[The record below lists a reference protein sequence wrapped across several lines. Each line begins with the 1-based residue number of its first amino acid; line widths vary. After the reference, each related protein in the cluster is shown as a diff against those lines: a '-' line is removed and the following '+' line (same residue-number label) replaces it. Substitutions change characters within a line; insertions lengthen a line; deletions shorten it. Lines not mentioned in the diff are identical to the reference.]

1 MNKQMEMI
9 DILQEECRKDS
20 ELLDMIIEEYVM
32 GLNAFEE
39 ANLEDFIVNNRLIEQ
54 QGEDAPAAAFIFTN
68 ADVFIWDEGDGDQM
82 PVERQIA
89 SDILN
94 EIEDYD
100 HIYTEVFDLIEEE
113 LKARNLI
120 END

>member
-1 MNKQMEMI
+1 M
-9 DILQEECRKDS
+9 
-20 ELLDMIIEEYVM
+20 
-32 GLNAFEE
+32 A
-39 ANLEDFIVNNRLIEQ
+39 ANNTLAHLRDRVQRLIEQ

>member
-1 MNKQMEMI
+1 
-9 DILQEECRKDS
+9 
-20 ELLDMIIEEYVM
+20 
-32 GLNAFEE
+32 
-39 ANLEDFIVNNRLIEQ
+39 
-54 QGEDAPAAAFIFTN
+54 
-68 ADVFIWDEGDGDQM
+68 M

>member
-39 ANLEDFIVNNRLIEQ
+39 ANLEDFIVNKLLHLSL
-54 QGEDAPAAAFIFTN
+54 PM
-68 ADVFIWDEGDGDQM
+68 QM
-82 PVERQIA
+82 YSFGMKVT
-89 SDILN
+89 
-94 EIEDYD
+94 EIKC
-100 HIYTEVFDLIEEE
+100 L
-113 LKARNLI
+113 
-120 END
+120 